1 MRHPSPPCLCF
12 QLKEMRPIDNVYKEV
27 AESLGIS
34 CSEIKKAY
42 KLYWEFFKKVTEEM
56 TIKQDGYTKEEFEE
70 MRTSFNVKYIGKF
83 GCTYK
88 RYVGKK
94 IIEEKK
100 KRYVEN
106 KRMQAALESCNSNG
120 K

>member
-1 MRHPSPPCLCF
+1 
-12 QLKEMRPIDNVYKEV
+12 
-27 AESLGIS
+27 
-34 CSEIKKAY
+34 
-42 KLYWEFFKKVTEEM
+42 
-56 TIKQDGYTKEEFEE
+56 